1 MNKIIKKEISQYFKY
16 IKKNLPYFN
25 KSMRKMF
32 NDLKL
37 SVNNYTE
44 QNIITDFTEI
54 ENHFGKAENIAKEFA
69 TDIDSK
75 YIKSYKIKKRLTLVF
90 TISTIIIAVAIT
102 IFAAVI
108 ISNSNKYKNVYCDD
122 VKITY
127 EYSKEYNK

>member
-44 QNIITDFTEI
+44 
-54 ENHFGKAENIAKEFA
+54 
-69 TDIDSK
+69 
-75 YIKSYKIKKRLTLVF
+75 
-90 TISTIIIAVAIT
+90 
-102 IFAAVI
+102 
-108 ISNSNKYKNVYCDD
+108 
-122 VKITY
+122 
-127 EYSKEYNK
+127 